1 MTVVGAEETLGADR
15 RDPPMANTSPIY
27 RSMPSPL
34 PASVGR
40 ELLVAW
46 TDLLVGVLVQKEVTA

>member
-1 MTVVGAEETLGADR
+1 
-15 RDPPMANTSPIY
+15 MANTSPIY